1 MYKCSELW
9 THNSLLF
16 PVSMHK
22 ITLLLFFSWKV
33 LSHSLQSYQHAKA
46 LLSSSTSWSLLKF
59 MFIESVMLT
68 ILSSVMPFFC
78 LQSFPASGYF
88 PISQLFTSC
97 TQSIGA
103 SPSAT
108 IFPMNIQDWFHFRWM
123 SLISLQSKALSR
135 VFSSTTVQKH
145 QFFSAQPSLWSN
157 FHTHTWLL
165 KKSCL

>member
-1 MYKCSELW
+1 M
-9 THNSLLF
+9 
-16 PVSMHK
+16 
-22 ITLLLFFSWKV
+22 
-33 LSHSLQSYQHAKA
+33 SHSLQSYWHAKA

-88 PISQLFTSC
+88 PISQLFASC

-108 IFPMNIQDWFHFRWM
+108 IFPMNIQGLFLLELTDVM
-123 SLISLQSKALSR
+123 SLQFKGLSR
-135 VFSSTTVQKH
+135 VFSSTTHQKH
-145 QFFSAQPSLWSN
+145 QFFGSQPSLWSSN
-157 FHTHTWLL
+157 EYALSKYTSFKIFLL
-165 KKSCL
+165 HLRNLGLE